1 MTISGTLRHAL
12 EKRFGRI
19 GGERGTAA
27 LCPSDGRVTRRL
39 GLCCGELASIRRHLS
54 CDRQTKGQL

>member
-1 MTISGTLRHAL
+1 VTISGTLRHAL

-27 LCPSDGRVTRRL
+27 LCPSDGRVARRL
-39 GLCCGELASIRRHLS
+39 GLCCGELASIRGHLS